1 MTWSPGRRMQRFADR
16 LNRRHALVRAWP
28 GAVARVLARTAGVWH
43 RRPPRAVRV
52 SAVLEMVVRAD
63 GRRASAAGLTIGPNA
78 RSAAP
83 PRPAFPM
90 PRTMHEPR
98 VERLLARRDRVE
110 RMDAV
115 PVAGSAR
122 RTQPG
127 VTSVTLPVARP
138 VPRVLR
144 RERHEMPAPEPRE
157 RDTAPVRSTWRV
169 GPAPNADLLTPAQVD
184 RVADQVLQ
192 TMDRRLLA
200 YRERRG
206 RS

>member
-1 MTWSPGRRMQRFADR
+1 MQRFADR
-16 LNRRHALVRAWP
+16 LARRHALVRAYP
-28 GAVARVLARTAGVWH
+28 GAVSRVVARAAGVWR
-43 RRPPRAVRV
+43 RRPPRAMRV
-52 SAVLEMVVRAD
+52 TAALEMVVRAD

-78 RSAAP
+78 RPAGP
-83 PRPAFPM
+83 PRAEFPR
-90 PRTMHEPR
+90 PRSMHDAR
-98 VERLLARRDRVE
+98 VERLLARRERVE

-122 RTQPG
+122 RTPPG
-127 VTSVTLPVARP
+127 ATNVTFPVARP

-144 RERHEMPAPEPRE
+144 RERHETGAPEPRE

-169 GPAPNADLLTPAQVD
+169 GPAPNAELLTPAQLD
-184 RVADQVLQ
+184 RVADQVLH